1 MKPISSVISGLPSP
15 AQADVSSTGLQRG
28 EHGAVTAEAARARLV
43 AQVPKE
49 TDRNLREWLKSS
61 LGVVPIPQGRWMFPP
76 SGGSYQVVT
85 HYEFSGKL
93 KVGRDEA
100 WRMAQQAVGAAMTK
114 PTREDCEEWIATLH
128 AVTARRADDASTL
141 ELILNVYC
149 GVLGRY
155 PADVAKQVCQDFALR
170 REKPNWF
177 PTLSELDEACEK
189 MASERTK
196 LAEAFGA

>member
-1 MKPISSVISGLPSP
+1 
-15 AQADVSSTGLQRG
+15 
-28 EHGAVTAEAARARLV
+28 
-43 AQVPKE
+43 
-49 TDRNLREWLKSS
+49 
-61 LGVVPIPQGRWMFPP
+61 MFPP

-100 WRMAQQAVGAAMTK
+100 WRMAQQALQAAMTK